1 MDDASFSELIHEL
14 RSSGFP
20 YNFSNKVPLW
30 FLSLAD
36 GEEFLVEFNRV
47 LILAFLERQF
57 DDNLLEQPETELLAE
72 LLHYKATV
80 QARMEFE
87 FVQRESIQ
95 VTIEPFDIFSAD
107 PIRLTVAGHRWN
119 EKLNPQFKSP
129 KTAT

>member
-1 MDDASFSELIHEL
+1 MDDASFSELVHEL

-20 YNFSNKVPLW
+20 YSFSNKVPFW

-57 DDNLLEQPETELLAE
+57 DENLLEQPETELLAE

-80 QARMEFE
+80 QTRMEFE